1 MFIYTNRLLE
11 MMRQGSIKKKKK
23 KKVIETHFEC
33 ISHIKT
39 QDREIRGGGGQELRE
54 LVNRRQF
61 KGKSEKN
68 RGETEGEKE
77 GWRGGE

>member
-11 MMRQGSIKKKKK
+11 MMRQGSIKKKIKK
-23 KKVIETHFEC
+23 IIETHFEC

-39 QDREIRGGGGQELRE
+39 QDREIGGGGGQELRE

-68 RGETEGEKE
+68 RGEKE

>member
-11 MMRQGSIKKKKK
+11 MMRQGSIKEK

-39 QDREIRGGGGQELRE
+39 QDREIGGRGGQEQRE

-68 RGETEGEKE
+68 RGEKE

>member
-11 MMRQGSIKKKKK
+11 MMRQGSIKEK

-39 QDREIRGGGGQELRE
+39 QDREIGGGGGQELRE

-68 RGETEGEKE
+68 RGEKE
-77 GWRGGE
+77 GLRGGE

>member
-11 MMRQGSIKKKKK
+11 MMRQGSIKKKK
-23 KKVIETHFEC
+23 VTETHFEC

-39 QDREIRGGGGQELRE
+39 QDREIGGGGGQELRE